1 MTSISSIA
9 GSGRAYSSDM
19 EESTFLKRNRVIHV
33 LRLALSFV
41 ILAIAVAVVACE
53 APPLRR
59 YKSTSQWAPAGLAL
73 WPLNF
78 DLRPTVAAITCG
90 CIVAVLNM
98 VYIVTA
104 LMPSPYSRIK
114 PLNIYA
120 SASALA
126 GFVTSLVSLLFIIY
140 RPASSHPAGFSK
152 NETLQSWTCKWK
164 AGADG
169 TTIPHGF
176 DRDCMNTRAG
186 FVLICVLIGME
197 TFIGVL
203 AAIGTWFQRD
213 VARRRE
219 QQFQLEKHEIAS
231 KHADRQ

>member
-1 MTSISSIA
+1 MTSISSLT
-9 GSGRAYSSDM
+9 GSGRAYSSDV
-19 EESTFLKRNRVIHV
+19 EESTFLKRNRAIHL
-33 LRLALSFV
+33 LRLALSFLV
-41 ILAIAVAVVACE
+41 FSISIAIVACE

-90 CIVAVLNM
+90 CIVAVLNL
-98 VYIVTA
+98 VYISTA

-140 RPASSHPAGFSK
+140 RPASSHPDGFSK

-164 AGADG
+164 AGTSG
-169 TTIPHGF
+169 TTIPHDF

-186 FVLICVLIGME
+186 FVLICVLIGLEIFM
-197 TFIGVL
+197 GVL
-203 AAIGTWFQRD
+203 AAVGTWFQRD

-219 QQFQLEKHEIAS
+219 QQFQLEKLEIAS
-231 KHADRQ
+231 KHPDR